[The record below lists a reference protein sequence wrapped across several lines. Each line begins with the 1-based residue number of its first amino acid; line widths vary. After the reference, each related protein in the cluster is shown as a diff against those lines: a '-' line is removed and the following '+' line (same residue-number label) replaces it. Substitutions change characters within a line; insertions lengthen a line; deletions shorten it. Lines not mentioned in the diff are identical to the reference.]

1 MVVTSKKD
9 PSIVVTKTLSEIEK
23 NHVIMDIG
31 PQTRMLF
38 YKEIIKA
45 ENLLWNGPLGYFEKK
60 PFEAGTYYVLNA
72 VKNNKN
78 KNFFS
83 VAGGGD
89 TISLLKKGGFL
100 TVFPLYLQVVELF
113 RIYPKRKFSSRT

>member
-1 MVVTSKKD
+1 M
-9 PSIVVTKTLSEIEK
+9 E
-23 NHVIMDIG
+23 
-31 PQTRMLF
+31 R
-38 YKEIIKA
+38 
-45 ENLLWNGPLGYFEKK
+45 PLGYFEKK
-60 PFEAGTYYVLNA
+60 PFEAGTFYVLNA

-89 TISLLKKGGFL
+89 TISLLKKEVFL

-113 RIYPKRKFSSRT
+113 